1 VEQELIRRH
10 LASIRTPLGT
20 NVGFSGFTGGLQDA
34 RQATGRHPETGVKCP
49 GQAHG
54 SWLGTIGYMSILDQI
69 GTCFTR
75 AQRAGAL
82 ASNTIVKALLLF
94 AAAAPPE
101 AEALYALRCSL
112 AHDYSLSNVYRKNH
126 LIVPARTHHFYLC
139 VGTGRVVS
147 LPRTP
152 WDGEYNHR
160 NKGNETTID
169 VEAFGDLVEGVYQN
183 LLTLNDQGEL
193 MIALKLGAAE
203 LVGRYSF
210 QTFG

>member
-1 VEQELIRRH
+1 VEQELIRHH
-10 LASIRTPLGT
+10 LASVRTPLGT

-34 RQATGRHPETGVKCP
+34 RQATGRNPETGVKRP

-54 SWLGTIGYMSILDQI
+54 SWLGPIGYMSILDQV

-75 AQRAGAL
+75 AQGAGTVV
-82 ASNTIVKALLLF
+82 SNAIVKALLLF
-94 AAAAPPE
+94 AAAARPE
-101 AEALYALRCSL
+101 ADGLYALRCSL
-112 AHDYSLSNVYRKNH
+112 AHDYSLSNVHRKKRV
-126 LIVPARTHHFYLC
+126 IVPALTHHFYLC

-152 WDGEYNHR
+152 WDGDYTHR

-169 VEAFGDLVEGVYQN
+169 VEAFGDLVESVYQN

-193 MIALKLGAAE
+193 MIALDGGAAE